1 VRLPVVFGKSAW
13 VKTPAP
19 PPTNLEID
27 QRSRPPE
34 ANAGLSHGLS
44 VISMATA
51 RPPDDDKITPEQP
64 AQSDQPLIEER
75 RTVIAEY
82 AIRLREILKLLRK
95 RMH

>member
-1 VRLPVVFGKSAW
+1 
-13 VKTPAP
+13 
-19 PPTNLEID
+19 
-27 QRSRPPE
+27 
-34 ANAGLSHGLS
+34 
-44 VISMATA
+44 MATA